1 MNGRE
6 HRLVGAFAGPA
17 AGLGLAIRANRS
29 VSGLEVCGWVAGGV
43 GGSKLPDIFEPAHCP
58 RHRKFAH
65 SGTVL
70 AADLAFLQSETLEG
84 WIEWL
89 KNKAAEYRTQA
100 QLQPQADFWPS
111 LLAGLLEFFA
121 GVLPALLGGYASHL
135 VCDATTPFGIPLC

>member
-1 MNGRE
+1 
-6 HRLVGAFAGPA
+6 
-17 AGLGLAIRANRS
+17 
-29 VSGLEVCGWVAGGV
+29 
-43 GGSKLPDIFEPAHCP
+43 
-58 RHRKFAH
+58 
-65 SGTVL
+65 VL
-70 AADLAFLQSETLEG
+70 AADLAFLQSSTLEG

-89 KNKAAEYRTQA
+89 KNKAGEYQMKA